1 MAHLDIKPD
10 GGDNYSFMASGCHL
24 KYFVIWKGGESPTTD
39 DWIEVYGSNNYY
51 QLPYP
56 IKNDKGI
63 NFHVY
68 DGNYKEHFRGKM
80 FYPPEK
86 KKKILEI
93 TKKITLIKKMI
104 MMMKMIINIIIL
116 IIKEV

>member
-24 KYFVIWKGGESPTTD
+24 KYFVIWKGGENPTTD

-68 DGNYKEHFRGKM
+68 DGNYKEHFRGEM

-86 KKKILEI
+86 KKKFW
-93 TKKITLIKKMI
+93 K
-104 MMMKMIINIIIL
+104 
-116 IIKEV
+116 

>member
-80 FYPPEK
+80 FHPPE

-104 MMMKMIINIIIL
+104 VMMIMIINIIIL